1 MPYAPGERQAVLRSG
16 GQLVYVEQGE
26 VSQIT
31 SFRSPELFSS
41 FGLPRAMDPE
51 GSADL

>member
-1 MPYAPGERQAVLRSG
+1 VVLDLSER
-16 GQLVYVEQGE
+16 GE

-31 SFRSPELFSS
+31 SFRSPGLFSN

-51 GSADL
+51 GSPDL

>member
-1 MPYAPGERQAVLRSG
+1 VLD
-16 GQLVYVEQGE
+16 LNEQGE

-31 SFRSPELFSS
+31 SFRSPELFSN

-51 GSADL
+51 GSPDL